1 MESQLHQ
8 LQDGHRHLPSPFP
21 PPPHLQPG
29 LLRPTPPHT
38 GPGSVVA
45 PSRQHRRPAA
55 ATAIVCAVAVG
66 GPTQPCGYPTPH
78 PPHPKRTNPVSSLL
92 GAGGIPPSLLPS
104 IHPSIPPS
112 TCGRG
117 GEAQGDRQ
125 DASRWGGAV
134 SWHGNA
140 ISADTEGISPGWPR
154 PTNLLHPFLAPL
166 GSVSL
171 GGRHLPGFFRKGM
184 DTVHLLPHH
193 GQQGCNALPPR
204 GTYKPSA
211 PSSRQLFINCQ
222 THVTVTGRRWQHLWA
237 GSTRRSLYR
246 GGDAGLALPRADASR
261 PVGLEGRAPSTPLRG
276 GGGGSTR
283 RAANAGPAGWCDRSW
298 AVSGHSGRHDRVRDA
313 AGSWSGRGGPG
324 SVGRLGDP
332 R

>member
-1 MESQLHQ
+1 MH
-8 LQDGHRHLPSPFP
+8 
-21 PPPHLQPG
+21 PG
-29 LLRPTPPHT
+29 
-38 GPGSVVA
+38 G
-45 PSRQHRRPAA
+45 
-55 ATAIVCAVAVG
+55 
-66 GPTQPCGYPTPH
+66 
-78 PPHPKRTNPVSSLL
+78 
-92 GAGGIPPSLLPS
+92 
-104 IHPSIPPS
+104 
-112 TCGRG
+112 
-117 GEAQGDRQ
+117 
-125 DASRWGGAV
+125 GGAV
-134 SWHGNA
+134 SRHGNA
-140 ISADTEGISPGWPR
+140 ISADTEGISPGRPR

-166 GSVSL
+166 GSVNL

-184 DTVHLLPHH
+184 DTVHLLPHR